1 MDAANENLNLL
12 NMTEQEKIIPAGEN
26 AETDNQPELMDE
38 SVQEAIKENEQE
50 AVPEITDG
58 EVITQTE
65 KKKKVRTHASLAK
78 NIVSLVFFTLSL
90 VFGITASTLFLV
102 RESLTTQSVSQSVK
116 NMTLGDTGIGFWF
129 GQQGQDVTL
138 DEYMTD
144 VFNSS
149 GVVSVQQKDVKKFLD
164 SAFVKNFVTDRLNGY
179 ISDFMYG
186 TGEGSIN
193 VDEVMSL
200 LGDNWAEVSVKLG
213 IDNAKV
219 KGKTQDDIRAEVLT
233 GVYNRLVVLNN
244 DMTEVVN
251 IIDSFDNN
259 GAKDGFKSPYG
270 VCISENGQLY
280 VADSQNHRIVVMEKD
295 GTLVRIVDNPQSQSL
310 DAGYVFVPLKVTVD
324 YADRIYCIAQNM
336 FEGIMVFETNGEFSG
351 FFGTIDVKITLW
363 EKFWKRIATKEERS
377 KQQLYIPTEFT
388 GIDVDA
394 DGFIY
399 ATNIDSAGV
408 QAVRR
413 LNPRGEDVI
422 KKGENKNVGGDLAIN
437 GQSQYAG
444 ASQITDVVYRD
455 KGIYTVLDRKRGR
468 IFTYDHE
475 GNLLYIFGGL
485 GTQLG
490 TFNTPVAIEVSG
502 DKLVV
507 LDAYRAEL
515 TVFNATEYGSLI
527 NEAIALRYDG
537 DETLAVE
544 KWREVLRLDE
554 NNELANIGI
563 GKAYLTAGDNRNA
576 MKYLK
581 LGMDSDYYSIAFRR
595 YRNQVLADNLS
606 YIFTGIAVVI
616 IAIVVIV
623 RIRSRKHGKG
633 GEKA

>member
-1 MDAANENLNLL
+1 MRRKLLHILSRLTALLSVFVLVGMSFTVRVAASDEPYDTYNYDDREDL
-12 NMTEQEKIIPAGEN
+12 TYTPSAYEPICSIAGN
-26 AETDNQPELMDE
+26 
-38 SVQEAIKENEQE
+38 
-50 AVPEITDG
+50 
-58 EVITQTE
+58 
-65 KKKKVRTHASLAK
+65 
-78 NIVSLVFFTLSL
+78 
-90 VFGITASTLFLV
+90 
-102 RESLTTQSVSQSVK
+102 SLTYKSENIGSFVTPQDICYSSDGS
-116 NMTLGDTGIGFWF
+116 LYIADTG
-129 GQQGQDVTL
+129 
-138 DEYMTD
+138 
-144 VFNSS
+144 N
-149 GVVSVQQKDVKKFLD
+149 
-164 SAFVKNFVTDRLNGY
+164 
-179 ISDFMYG
+179 
-186 TGEGSIN
+186 
-193 VDEVMSL
+193 
-200 LGDNWAEVSVKLG
+200 
-213 IDNAKV
+213 
-219 KGKTQDDIRAEVLT
+219 
-233 GVYNRLVVLNN
+233 NRIVVLNN
-244 DMTEVVN
+244 GMTEVVD

-259 GAKDGFKSPYG
+259 GKNDTFKAPYG

-280 VADSQNHRIVVMEKD
+280 VADSQNHRIVVLEKD
-295 GTLVRIVDNPQSQSL
+295 GTLVRIVDNPVSQSL
-310 DAGYVFVPLKVTVD
+310 EEGYVFVPLKVTVD

-336 FEGIMVFETNGEFSG
+336 FEGIMVFETNGQFSG

-413 LNPRGEDVI
+413 LNPRGEE
-422 KKGENKNVGGDLAIN
+422 KGDNKNVGGDLAIN
-437 GQSQYAG
+437 GQSQYSG

-455 KGIYTVLDRKRGR
+455 KGIYTLLDRKRGR

-507 LDAYRAEL
+507 LDSYRAEL
-515 TVFNATEYGSLI
+515 TVFNATEYGELI

-554 NNELANIGI
+554 NNELANTGI

-581 LGMDSDYYSIAFRR
+581 LGMDADYYSIAFRR

-606 YIFTGIAVVI
+606 YILTGIAVVI
-616 IAIVVIV
+616 AAIVIV
-623 RIRSRKHGKG
+623 VRVRDKKHGKG